1 MNQDTSREDRTA
13 LDLIEFL
20 DRQAKGRPYRDLS
33 GRLHDPPPGPP
44 PQQLRDSPPDSESE
58 TLKRLY
64 LELLGLVPF
73 ELEPL
78 APRPEV
84 KRRLMARIAG
94 GEAVRG
100 QDAASGLPETAAGS
114 AGSSALQEPGPR
126 RLDEDAPVTAGSAGS
141 AVDAASAV
149 PAVSTM
155 SAGGGPGGPVQLLLP
170 RPARQ
175 TIRWR
180 VVLAAALILALAG
193 LASWMYRAL
202 VQQDQTIARL
212 ALLRESEDR
221 RVERALI
228 QASRARE
235 ELDELR
241 SKLALVTSPG
251 VEISPLRPVGS
262 SAAQPDA
269 HGTLFV
275 AADHQHWM
283 LTLHGLGPAGPA
295 RCYQLWFLSDAGPV
309 SGGVFNAQPGA
320 PAELSSRHMPLGT
333 KGVLV
338 TEELGSGS
346 RAPSGPEILRAA
358 EPFRTR

>member
-1 MNQDTSREDRTA
+1 MSQDTSREDRTA

-44 PQQLRDSPPDSESE
+44 PQQLRDPPPDSESE

-94 GEAVRG
+94 GEAERG
-100 QDAASGLPETAAGS
+100 QDAASELPET
-114 AGSSALQEPGPR
+114 
-126 RLDEDAPVTAGSAGS
+126 TAGS

-149 PAVSTM
+149 PAVSAPSTM
-155 SAGGGPGGPVQLLLP
+155 SAGGGPGGPVQLLPP

-269 HGTLFV
+269 HGMLFV

-295 RCYQLWFLSDAGPV
+295 RCYQLWFLSNAGPV
-309 SGGVFNAQPGA
+309 SGGVFNARPGA

-338 TEELGSGS
+338 TAEPGSGS

-358 EPFRTR
+358 EPFRAR